1 MIRKGRVQK
10 DSSGF
15 TLIEMIIV
23 VLLLGILAMI
33 IIPQITVSTGEARLN
48 TMRTNLNTV
57 RGAIELY
64 YHQHN
69 NTYPGAVNMY
79 GSGETQADANL
90 PETFVYQLTRYT
102 QLNGNTKSNKTAL
115 TPPIF
120 GPYLKS
126 ATLPENP
133 YNNASTVTCDITV
146 TDVTSRIATP
156 SDGTGWKF
164 YVNTGVFIANDSAAN
179 AAY

>member
-1 MIRKGRVQK
+1 MNSRFRKQA
-10 DSSGF
+10 GF

-33 IIPQITVSTGEARLN
+33 IIPQLTVSTGEARLN
-48 TMRTNLNTV
+48 TLRTNLNTV

-69 NTYPGAVNMY
+69 KTYPGAVNMN
-79 GSGETQADANL
+79 GTGATPAEANL

-102 QLNGNTKSNKTAL
+102 QFNGNTKSNKSAL

-146 TDVTSRIATP
+146 TDVTTRTATP
-156 SDGTGWKF
+156 SEC
-164 YVNTGVFIANDSAAN
+164 
-179 AAY
+179 AYSGDREQ

>member
-1 MIRKGRVQK
+1 MSLNIRKQA
-10 DSSGF
+10 GF

-23 VLLLGILAMI
+23 VLLLGILAMV

-48 TMRTNLNTV
+48 TLRTNLNTV

-69 NTYPGAVNMY
+69 NTYPGAVKTD
-79 GSGETQADANL
+79 GSGTATVALDL
-90 PETFVYQLTRYT
+90 PAAFIDQLTKYT
-102 QLNGNTKSNKTAL
+102 VLDGEANGDKTAL
-115 TPPIF
+115 PAGETVY
-120 GPYLKS
+120 GPYLKT

-133 YNNASTVTCDITV
+133 YNESTGATCDITV
-146 TDVTSRIATP
+146 TDVTTRTATP

-179 AAY
+179 QGY